1 MSNYQSLIIN
11 FLEYDLES
19 INNKLLELK
28 NEIEQ
33 LDDSSTIWIIS
44 SKYTDGG
51 EIILPYFEIAEKLNN
66 LKLKNIILVP
76 DFSRKT
82 RNRVFTD
89 NTYEILFLS
98 KTDSYFFDKDPIREE
113 HIWKNVEWGK
123 RKKNYHELGKDPG
136 NVWLK
141 TKDDGKANI
150 TNHVELSFKEVIER
164 IILCSTKKDS
174 KCLLVN
180 IEKNCFNVESEIV
193 YA

>member
-11 FLEYDLES
+11 FLENDLES
-19 INNKLLELK
+19 INEKLLELE
-28 NEIEQ
+28 NEIEN

-98 KTDSYFFDKDPIREE
+98 KTDSYFFDKDPNKESMI
-113 HIWKNVEWGK
+113 EWINASPSECPLIPKSDGILTPPK
-123 RKKNYHELGKDPG
+123 IKGLP
-136 NVWLK
+136 L
-141 TKDDGKANI
+141 TKGC
-150 TNHVELSFKEVIER
+150 VS
-164 IILCSTKKDS
+164 
-174 KCLLVN
+174 
-180 IEKNCFNVESEIV
+180 
-193 YA
+193 